1 MSDSNSASD
10 SASKTDN
17 KADKGNGD
25 ESAQVP
31 LSTKLN
37 LETAQI
43 SWKELE
49 PFFAAGK
56 LIAVDSSLDMLV
68 VAEQIVADNSAKI
81 KEWMSAGLV
90 DQVSDRQALLWVDQ
104 NPLLWAVVIKPWVLV
119 QSS

>member
-1 MSDSNSASD
+1 MSDIDSASD
-10 SASKTDN
+10 SASKTVSKTDQ
-17 KADKGNGD
+17 GGGD

-49 PFFAAGK
+49 PFFASGK
-56 LIAVDSSLDMLV
+56 LIAVDSSLDMLL

-90 DQVSDRQALLWVDQ
+90 DQVSDQQALIWVDK

-119 QSS
+119 QLS